1 MAGRG
6 MAMSF
11 ERQPS
16 AKERLK
22 LQWDFPVYEPPEQK
36 VTAGTVAARV
46 RRALDRDAAF
56 AAVRGDDPRPMLVL
70 RECGTCK
77 GTDDALLDRRMSNE
91 QTMLMARWFHCVKLP
106 DSVLEA
112 DHPFHALFAG
122 EDPPHLFL
130 ANRDGSNVVALTGD
144 QTQTELWKAMLGVLR
159 TNYERDPQSALRER
173 ARLLNAFDTLDAR
186 RRELEQR
193 ASQEL
198 EKRGPKSPK
207 LKAIQRDLEELAEER
222 KKLEARE
229 QQVMDLGLVAAAEVT
244 ESAEAA
250 EVGGR

>member
-1 MAGRG
+1 MARRG

-22 LQWDFPVYEPPEQK
+22 LQWDFPVHEPPAQK
-36 VTAGTVAARV
+36 VTAGTVAAHV

-56 AAVRGDDPRPMLVL
+56 AAARGDDQRPLLVL

-130 ANRDGSNVVALTGD
+130 ANRDGSGVVALTGE

-159 TNYERDPQSALRER
+159 SNYERDPEGALRER
-173 ARLLNAFDTLDAR
+173 ARLLNAFDTIDAR

-207 LKAIQRDLEELAEER
+207 LKTIQRDLDELAEQRRE
-222 KKLEARE
+222 LEARE
-229 QQVMDLGLVAAAEVT
+229 QKVMDLGLVAAA
-244 ESAEAA
+244 A
-250 EVGGR
+250 EVGAADGAEAGGR